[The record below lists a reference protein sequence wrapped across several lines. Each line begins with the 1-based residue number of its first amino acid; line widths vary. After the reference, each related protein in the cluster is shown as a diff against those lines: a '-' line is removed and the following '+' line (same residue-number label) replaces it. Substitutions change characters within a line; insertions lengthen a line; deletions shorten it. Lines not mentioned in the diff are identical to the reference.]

1 MPSHRLHKEAGRMM
15 GLRAEAVDAANR
27 MIDFPEEFPYLQQL
41 GIGHDDD
48 RLFAMDTVRGLLSQ
62 SYGYEGV
69 LAADL
74 HYALDYIDT
83 WLDPEKVQKMLDVMK
98 NELLY
103 PRNRRG
109 VVDPVRR
116 WWYESY
122 QSSRWP
128 VLPITAYCIKCRGVN
143 RPINSPF
150 CNECYVGMFELKE
163 ISEMP
168 KQFLLLMLRKKMDKR
183 ELDPQVRDFV
193 EKNLSTLIDRVIED
207 RRARGLCSLTIV

>member
-1 MPSHRLHKEAGRMM
+1 MPSHRLHEEAGRVM

-27 MIDFPEEFPYLQQL
+27 MIDFPEEFPSLQQL

-48 RLFAMDTVRGLLSQ
+48 RLFAMDAIRGLLSQ

-74 HYALDYIDT
+74 HYALDYIDR
-83 WLDPEKVQKMLDVMK
+83 WLDPSEVKKMLSTMRD
-98 NELLY
+98 ELLY
-103 PRNRRG
+103 PRGRRG
-109 VVDPVRR
+109 FVDPVRR
-116 WWYESY
+116 LWYES
-122 QSSRWP
+122 SRYGT
-128 VLPITAYCIKCRGVN
+128 LPITSYCMKCRGISKPV
-143 RPINSPF
+143 NSPF

-168 KQFLLLMLRKKMDKR
+168 KQFLSSMLRKKMDER
-183 ELDPQVRDFV
+183 RLDPQVRGFV
-193 EKNLSTLIDRVIED
+193 EKNLPTLIDWVVED